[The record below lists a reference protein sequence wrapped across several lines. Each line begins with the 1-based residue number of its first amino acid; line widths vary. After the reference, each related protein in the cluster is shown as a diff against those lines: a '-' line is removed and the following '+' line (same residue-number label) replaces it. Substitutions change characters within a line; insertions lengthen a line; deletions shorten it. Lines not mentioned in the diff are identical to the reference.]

1 MVDIHPS
8 LCKNSEVLGALE
20 KHITAGKKISRS
32 DARFLASVSGNELF
46 TLFSTANRIRNHFK
60 KNVVDICSIV
70 NAKSGS
76 CPEDCSYCAQSSK
89 NTAKISSFSL
99 LSRDSIL
106 ERAREAFDG
115 GARRFCIVAS
125 GRKASR
131 KDLNTIAESISDIRA
146 MGLLP
151 CATLGLLSHAELLLL
166 KNAGLERYH
175 HNLETSERFFPA
187 VCSTHTYQD
196 KIKTIRDVHAAGL
209 SLCSGGIFG
218 IGENWEDRID
228 LAFSLK
234 EINPD
239 SVPIN
244 FLIPIAGTK
253 LEQQPFLE
261 PLEALR
267 IICLFRCILPDK
279 EIRICGGRMQTL
291 GEFNSFIFFAGADGL
306 LTGNYLTTP
315 GRNFEDDKRLIQ
327 HFGLTVQQTKRE
339 KKQMS

>member
-1 MVDIHPS
+1 
-8 LCKNSEVLGALE
+8 VLGALE
-20 KHITAGKKISRS
+20 KHITAGKNISRS

-46 TLFSTANRIRNHFK
+46 TLFSTASRIRNHFK
-60 KNVVDICSIV
+60 KNVADICSIV

-89 NTAKISSFSL
+89 NTAEISTFSL
-99 LSRDSIL
+99 LCKDSIL
-106 ERAREAFDG
+106 EKAREALDG
-115 GARRFCIVAS
+115 GARRFCIVTS

-131 KDLNTIAESISDIRA
+131 KELNTIAETISDIRS

-166 KNAGLERYH
+166 KDAGLVRYH

-196 KIKTIRDVHAAGL
+196 KITTIRDVHAAGL

-253 LEQQPFLE
+253 LEHQPFLE

-267 IICLFRCILPDK
+267 IISLFRCILPDK

-291 GEFNSFIFFAGADGL
+291 GEFNSFIFFAGADSL
-306 LTGNYLTTP
+306 LAGNYLTTP
-315 GRNFEDDKRLIQ
+315 GRNFEDDRRLIEQ
-327 HFGLTVQQTKRE
+327 FGLTVPQIKSE
-339 KKQMS
+339 KKCHNRD